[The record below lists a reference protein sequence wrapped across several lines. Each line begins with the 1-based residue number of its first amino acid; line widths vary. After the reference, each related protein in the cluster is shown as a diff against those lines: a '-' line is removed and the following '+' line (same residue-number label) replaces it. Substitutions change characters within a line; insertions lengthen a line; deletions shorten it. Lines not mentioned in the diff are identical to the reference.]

1 MKITEL
7 SQLEL
12 LQGSFTLIYV
22 LISLIIGILFCG
34 KYFSTKRIEHITLGF
49 SWIFLSSAWWG
60 TTMQFLSIVLFSKT
74 ISLFLWMFL
83 ANVGIPIAILFWI
96 YSISHIMYK
105 ENEKQILLLFMAICV
120 PYEIILLALLFTDPN
135 LVGTQVATFNTI
147 SKPYIIV
154 FQLFAIFTAFLTGVV
169 FSIKSMKVDDKEI
182 KWKGRIL
189 LIAFISFLIGT
200 IGDALL
206 ALSEVPL
213 VIVRLILISSSIE
226 YYLAWFLPDRL
237 KEWLIGPE

>member
-22 LISLIIGILFCG
+22 IISLIIGCLFCI
-34 KYFSTKRIEHITLGF
+34 KYISSKKIELITLGF
-49 SWIFLSSAWWG
+49 AWIFLSSAWWG
-60 TTMQFLSIVLFSKT
+60 TTAQFLSIIFFSRT
-74 ISLFLWMFL
+74 ISLFWWLLLGNF
-83 ANVGIPIAILFWI
+83 GIPIAILCWI
-96 YSISHIMYK
+96 YSISHIMYA
-105 ENEKQILLLFMAICV
+105 ENEKKILLLFLAICV
-120 PYEIILLALLFTDPN
+120 PYEIILLVLLFTDPT

-147 SKPYIIV
+147 SRPYIIV
-154 FQLFAIFTAFLTGVV
+154 FQMFALISAVITGIIFSV
-169 FSIKSMKVDDKEI
+169 KSMKVDDKEI

-189 LIAFISFLIGT
+189 FIAFISFFIGSLC
-200 IGDALL
+200 DALL

-213 VIVRLILISSSIE
+213 VIIRLILISSSID

-237 KEWLIGPE
+237 K